1 MNQTIHPLF
10 RFIHQNARIR
20 HASHAEKIIF
30 WTIILTPLW
39 WLLGIQPLLYPAI
52 LIFIFI
58 KSINLDTLIRNPPPI
73 SVWAWLAMS
82 LIMLWTALIGI
93 SYASLGMKETLA
105 AIVTFAKGYF
115 LIFICL
121 ILPFWNSIRT
131 AIITRAVAWM
141 ASGYLINIILHIFT
155 LFLGFTESFA
165 PPWAKFFPGN
175 PASFVVKAPTFQA
188 FFGVI
193 VPRTT
198 LYFPD
203 PPILGICGLL
213 CFIICLGE
221 TSPTLRRWGL
231 LGSFTALVIS
241 QSRLAWICLPLSLC
255 IYAIFRSQRAR
266 LGSLWTGASAA
277 LLCASLGGITIT
289 ELLNKPLEI
298 FTSARPAS
306 STDREF
312 VVRKTLEAW
321 QESPF
326 IGWGVAQGTA
336 DWHTYSITLGSFST
350 YAAVLYLH
358 GVVGFTFFLVA
369 LLSTLLNLWKLA
381 IQDNSTAQKALG
393 AVIALIIFM
402 EAIPL
407 SWMAV
412 YFWFFFIWIGSILVE
427 LNNQNDEL
435 IKISHS

>member
-1 MNQTIHPLF
+1 M
-10 RFIHQNARIR
+10 
-20 HASHAEKIIF
+20 
-30 WTIILTPLW
+30 
-39 WLLGIQPLLYPAI
+39 
-52 LIFIFI
+52 
-58 KSINLDTLIRNPPPI
+58 
-73 SVWAWLAMS
+73 
-82 LIMLWTALIGI
+82 
-93 SYASLGMKETLA
+93 
-105 AIVTFAKGYF
+105 
-115 LIFICL
+115 
-121 ILPFWNSIRT
+121 
-131 AIITRAVAWM
+131 
-141 ASGYLINIILHIFT
+141 
-155 LFLGFTESFA
+155 
-165 PPWAKFFPGN
+165 
-175 PASFVVKAPTFQA
+175 
-188 FFGVI
+188 
-193 VPRTT
+193 
-198 LYFPD
+198 
-203 PPILGICGLL
+203 
-213 CFIICLGE
+213 
-221 TSPTLRRWGL
+221 
-231 LGSFTALVIS
+231 
-241 QSRLAWICLPLSLC
+241 CLPLSLC

-289 ELLNKPLEI
+289 ELLNKPLEV